1 MNLLTFAC
9 DTGCDLRSAMV
20 IGCQSAFSKLV
31 RVHEMRRW
39 LVIPSIAVHVGL
51 VIALL
56 FLGAWH
62 LDKLEAQKLRVTI
75 GYEDPHP
82 EAEAAGSPK
91 QPTPIIPKTPPK
103 VIPKELVTPPDTPEP
118 KDQLPATLDTRT
130 GSGGE
135 GSGAGSGSGLGSG
148 SGTDPASECTENCDP
163 PKKTEPPKLPER
175 KIVPPNAL
183 GQLFRDGNRQ
193 PQPADVTK
201 TEMHRDGRDRTTAS
215 FQVCLDASGNVASS
229 RQLKSS
235 GYPAYDGVLTNAI
248 AGWRYD
254 PYTID
259 GRGIPVCSV
268 VTFVYAM
275 K

>member
-1 MNLLTFAC
+1 
-9 DTGCDLRSAMV
+9 V
-20 IGCQSAFSKLV
+20 IGCQSTFSKLM

-39 LVIPSIAVHVGL
+39 LVIPSIAVHVAL
-51 VIALL
+51 VVGLL

-62 LDKLEAQKLRVTI
+62 LDRLDAQKLRVTI
-75 GYEDPHP
+75 NYPEPHA
-82 EAEAAGSPK
+82 EAEAEGSPHK
-91 QPTPIIPKTPPK
+91 PTPVLPKTPPK
-103 VIPKELVTPPDTPEP
+103 TIPKVIVTPPDQPKPQPE
-118 KDQLPATLDTRT
+118 LPATPEV
-130 GSGGE
+130 GSGSGE
-135 GSGAGSGSGLGSG
+135 GSGSGMGSGIGSG
-148 SGTDPASECTENCDP
+148 SGTDPTSDCTENCDP
-163 PKKTEPPKLPER
+163 PKHAEPPKLPER

-183 GQLFRDGNRQ
+183 SQLFRDGNRQ

-215 FQVCLDASGNVASS
+215 FQICLDASGNVASS

-235 GYPAYDGVLTNAI
+235 GYLAYDGVLANAL
-248 AGWRYD
+248 AGWHYN

>member
-1 MNLLTFAC
+1 M
-9 DTGCDLRSAMV
+9 

-62 LDKLEAQKLRVTI
+62 LDKLEAQKLRVRI

-82 EAEAAGSPK
+82 EAEAAGSPRK
-91 QPTPIIPKTPPK
+91 PTPIIRKTPPK
-103 VIPKELVTPPDTPEP
+103 LIPKEIVTLPDKPEP
-118 KDQLPATLDTRT
+118 EDQLAATDIGT
-130 GSGGE
+130 GSGGD
-135 GSGAGSGSGLGSG
+135 GSGAGSGSGIGSGSG
-148 SGTDPASECTENCDP
+148 SGTDPTSECTENCDP
-163 PKKTEPPKLPER
+163 PKHTEPPKPEVR
-175 KIVPPNAL
+175 KIILPNAL

-193 PQPADVTK
+193 PQPNDVTK

-215 FQVCLDASGNVASS
+215 FEVCLDASGSVASS

-248 AGWRYD
+248 AGWHYN
-254 PYTID
+254 PYTIG